1 MTGMQVFGDNNNPL
15 QGETDAEVGKPQGDV
30 GIAGP
35 LAFWIIMLF
44 AGLVLLIL
52 FPDKGAYATGSTNL
66 MLYDIGSY
74 IIYMPGAIIFPLI
87 VALLIGMRTGVN
99 TQSIKKAIDVG
110 VINAVYT
117 SVIYAISIFIIY
129 LIAIYSSVELL
140 KALPTDT
147 FVVYLVIIP
156 VATLLILTPLIGL
169 LRRARSQASA

>member
-15 QGETDAEVGKPQGDV
+15 QGTADANTDKPQGDI

-35 LAFWIIMLF
+35 LAFLIIMLL
-44 AGLVLLIL
+44 AGLALLIL
-52 FPDKGAYATGSTNL
+52 FPNGIAYAAGSTSL
-66 MLYDIGSY
+66 MLYNIGSY

-87 VALLIGMRTGVN
+87 VALWIGMRTGVN

-147 FVVYLVIIP
+147 FVVYLVIVP

-169 LRRARSQASA
+169 LRRARSQA